1 MQFLSDNTAPA
12 SPQVLAALAQANH
25 GYQRAYGCDDYTQR
39 LDGAF
44 SAYFGTAV
52 RAFAVVTGTAANSL
66 ALATLT
72 PPYGAVFASDA
83 AHVLHDE
90 CGACELQSGGARL
103 TPVPSRD
110 GRIEPRAL
118 SALLA
123 AHPVSVHGLQPAA
136 VTIAQASE
144 CGTVYRPAQIAAL
157 AEVAHARGLKLH
169 MDGSRFANALAHL
182 GAAPA
187 QLTWQSGVDVLS
199 FGATKNGAL
208 GAEAV
213 VFFDAALARDFEL
226 RRKRAG
232 HLLSKLRY
240 VSAQLLACLE
250 GDFFLGNARAGQC
263 ACRAHRRR
271 GRQPPALS
279 GGGQPAVPALRGR
292 GTRGTARAGV
302 PVPRPRVPRRARG
315 TARRLLGPAG
325 GPRAGAVRG
334 ARRMELIDIGSNLTH
349 ESFRGDLDAVL
360 ARAVA
365 AGVRR
370 QIVTGTSLQA
380 TDAAIRL
387 HEAHPALL
395 FATAGIH
402 PHHASDVDEAAM
414 ASLASLAASPAV
426 VAIGECGLDY
436 YRNYSP
442 RDAQR
447 RAFARQLELAA
458 TLRKPVFLHQRDAHA
473 DFLAMLREFRHGL
486 VDAVAHC
493 FTGQAGELEQYLE
506 LGLAIGITGWICDE
520 RRGLH
525 LKEIVGRIP
534 AGRLMLETDAPY
546 LLPRN
551 LRPRP
556 PSRRNEPAYLPEV
569 ARCVALAR
577 DESPEQCARQRR
589 APPRRF
595 FSLPRDHANI
605 N

>member
-1 MQFLSDNTAPA
+1 
-12 SPQVLAALAQANH
+12 
-25 GYQRAYGCDDYTQR
+25 
-39 LDGAF
+39 
-44 SAYFGTAV
+44 
-52 RAFAVVTGTAANSL
+52 
-66 ALATLT
+66 
-72 PPYGAVFASDA
+72 
-83 AHVLHDE
+83 
-90 CGACELQSGGARL
+90 
-103 TPVPSRD
+103 
-110 GRIEPRAL
+110 
-118 SALLA
+118 
-123 AHPVSVHGLQPAA
+123 
-136 VTIAQASE
+136 
-144 CGTVYRPAQIAAL
+144 
-157 AEVAHARGLKLH
+157 
-169 MDGSRFANALAHL
+169 
-182 GAAPA
+182 
-187 QLTWQSGVDVLS
+187 
-199 FGATKNGAL
+199 
-208 GAEAV
+208 
-213 VFFDAALARDFEL
+213 
-226 RRKRAG
+226 
-232 HLLSKLRY
+232 
-240 VSAQLLACLE
+240 
-250 GDFFLGNARAGQC
+250 
-263 ACRAHRRR
+263 
-271 GRQPPALS
+271 
-279 GGGQPAVPALRGR
+279 
-292 GTRGTARAGV
+292 
-302 PVPRPRVPRRARG
+302 
-315 TARRLLGPAG
+315 
-325 GPRAGAVRG
+325 
-334 ARRMELIDIGSNLTH
+334 MELIDIGSNLTH

-442 RDAQR
+442 HDAQR

-534 AGRLMLETDAPY
+534 AGRLMLETDSPY
-546 LLPRN
+546 LLPRS

-556 PSRRNEPAYLPEV
+556 PSRRNEPAYLTEV

-577 DESPEQCARQRR
+577 DESPEQCALATTR
-589 APPRRF
+589 AAEAF